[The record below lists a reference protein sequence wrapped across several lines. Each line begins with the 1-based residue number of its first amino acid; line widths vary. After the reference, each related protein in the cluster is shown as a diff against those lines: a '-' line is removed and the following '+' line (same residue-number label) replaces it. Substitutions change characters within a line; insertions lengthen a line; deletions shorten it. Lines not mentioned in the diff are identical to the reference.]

1 MLYTATYYMPWRQC
15 REVKLVETVLV
26 AELTEA
32 VQRAITAGT
41 LCETVCEGCDARL
54 SPSLPILLCTPGSD
68 TTVVYSPPGG
78 DRSDLDFTALV
89 VADCRAEG
97 PRAESPFCLCRAC
110 GRLRPEE
117 QTGSASAA
125 VEMSPSRSLVLEHA
139 SAGSDREVSVRFSGR
154 SACRGVAARRGRLAE
169 TADLR
174 PPSPRRHGATS
185 TAVPS

>member
-89 VADCRAEG
+89 VADGRAETPAFRVARLLMHSLPSSSSG
-97 PRAESPFCLCRAC
+97 IGRSGSVRTAIEMSRGCRETPY
-110 GRLRPEE
+110 REWL
-117 QTGSASAA
+117 AA
-125 VEMSPSRSLVLEHA
+125 V
-139 SAGSDREVSVRFSGR
+139 
-154 SACRGVAARRGRLAE
+154 
-169 TADLR
+169 T
-174 PPSPRRHGATS
+174 
-185 TAVPS
+185 